1 MAMAPTT
8 SILEGIPARRDIF
21 EQASVDLRLEV
32 PRNTWIVGQGAH
44 VEIEGAI
51 EAHKSPPQPLVVLG
65 GIDVVHGSYRLQ
77 GRMFQIEEGHATSS
91 GRTTLDPGLDAFATT
106 RVGDVKILATIGGT
120 ASAPTLR
127 LESDPLYP
135 QNDVL
140 ALLLFGHTSDSLAQ
154 PEAGALRSFMAGAA
168 GGALLNQIGET
179 VGPAL
184 PVDTFTASAAET
196 GSGATVGA
204 GRYITPD
211 IYLHY
216 DNDVGGS
223 QLRRVRVD
231 WRLTK
236 HFTVESRTSSDGNSS
251 ADLIFTYDY

>member
-1 MAMAPTT
+1 
-8 SILEGIPARRDIF
+8 
-21 EQASVDLRLEV
+21 
-32 PRNTWIVGQGAH
+32 
-44 VEIEGAI
+44 
-51 EAHKSPPQPLVVLG
+51 
-65 GIDVVHGSYRLQ
+65 
-77 GRMFQIEEGHATSS
+77 MFQIEEGHATSS